1 MNSQLSMQAVILI
14 GFVVIMYF
22 FLIRPQRKKDKEI
35 KEMRDSIRVG
45 DMIVTIGGI
54 MGKVVKTKDE
64 SIVIQVGAD
73 KTKIEFKKW
82 AVSSIE
88 KKSDRKA
95 APKDIEPE
103 TSEKDDTKKRPR
115 RLGKKDDQA
124 VEEIK
129 QEAEEAVQAV
139 EAAAAELPDAVE
151 AAEAVDKAE

>member
-88 KKSDRKA
+88 KKADRKA
-95 APKDIEPE
+95 APKDVEP
-103 TSEKDDTKKRPR
+103 DTAEQEDGKKRPR
-115 RLGKKDDQA
+115 RLGKKDEKPAEDVKAAVEETAQA
-124 VEEIK
+124 VENT
-129 QEAEEAVQAV
+129 AEQLP
-139 EAAAAELPDAVE
+139 EAAE
-151 AAEAVDKAE
+151 AAEAVEVAE